1 MSTVK
6 QFVKRA
12 SVAVDRVVPPK
23 PGITVLIYHRVGGG
37 SDSTVDLPPA
47 AFEAQLEYLREH
59 HRVLTLDAAV
69 DELSTLSAGPI
80 EPAVVLTFDD
90 GTSDFTDVAVPL
102 LARYEV
108 PATLYAA
115 TSFIDE
121 GAAFP
126 WGAPPTSWEALRD
139 ACATGFVTVG
149 SHTHTHRLLDR
160 LPPTEAADDLDRSI
174 DLIGAELG
182 RTPVHFAYPKAVPP
196 SPPAEIEVRRRFRS
210 ATLAGGKVNRPG
222 RVDLLRIGRT
232 PVQTTDT
239 PEQFAAKAA
248 GGFRLEG
255 AARAAVAAIRYRGM
269 ET

>member
-1 MSTVK
+1 MSAVK
-6 QFVKRA
+6 QLVKRA
-12 SVAVDRVVPPK
+12 SITVDRVVPPK

-37 SDSTVDLPPA
+37 SDSAVDLPA
-47 AFEAQLEYLREH
+47 ATFEAHLEHLRRH

-69 DELSTLSAGPI
+69 DELSAPSADPV

-90 GTSDFTDVAVPL
+90 GTADFTDVAVPL
-102 LARYEV
+102 LARHEI

-121 GAAFP
+121 GVPFP
-126 WGAPPTSWEALRD
+126 WGAPPTSWSALRD
-139 ACATGFVTVG
+139 ACSTGFVTVG

-160 LPPTEAADDLDRSI
+160 LPAADAADDLDRSI
-174 DLIGAELG
+174 ELIGAEVG
-182 RTPVHFAYPKAVPP
+182 RAPEHFAYPKAVPP
-196 SPPAEIEVRRRFRS
+196 SPPVEIEVRRRFRS
-210 ATLAGGKVNRPG
+210 ATLAGGKVNCPG

-232 PVQTTDT
+232 PIQTTDT
-239 PEQFAAKAA
+239 PEQFAAKAC

-255 AARAAVAAIRYRGM
+255 SARAAVAAVRYRGM